1 MKQKTLKWKIIIIEK
16 KKHLKN
22 KNAFFEMTQK
32 ISKNSAKHIHKWIFG
47 YKSGKCE
54 LYKSTLKSVVRSF
67 KLAVGDKKIRRQ
79 NKFRKINKKI
89 VRMDLLIYKNI
100 KLSMNYIF
108 VDKHFFVFFGFF
120 FLRFFFCSTK
130 SVKIFSIKKMWQKNI
145 DLLYLFKV
153 VLILGVIT
161 YWIAKFKS
169 NIHFIKA
176 MMT

>member
-1 MKQKTLKWKIIIIEK
+1 MKKKTLVWEI
-16 KKHLKN
+16 
-22 KNAFFEMTQK
+22 TQK
-32 ISKNSAKHIHKWIFG
+32 IWKNSAKHPFISESSVKNLENVKH
-47 YKSGKCE
+47 E
-54 LYKSTLKSVVRSF
+54 LYKRTLKSVVRSF
-67 KLAVGDKKIRRQ
+67 KLAVGDKKSRRQ
-79 NKFRKINKKI
+79 NRFRKINKKI

-100 KLSMNYIF
+100 KLSMNFIF
-108 VDKHFFVFFGFF
+108 VTNFSSFFFGFF
-120 FLRFFFCSTK
+120 FLRFIFCSTK
-130 SVKIFSIKKMWQKNI
+130 SVKIFRIKKMWQKNI

>member
-1 MKQKTLKWKIIIIEK
+1 
-16 KKHLKN
+16 
-22 KNAFFEMTQK
+22 MTQK

-79 NKFRKINKKI
+79 NRFRKINKKI

-120 FLRFFFCSTK
+120 FLRFFFAQQNLWKFSALKKCDRKILIYCICSK
-130 SVKIFSIKKMWQKNI
+130 SFW
-145 DLLYLFKV
+145 Y
-153 VLILGVIT
+153 
-161 YWIAKFKS
+161 
-169 NIHFIKA
+169 
-176 MMT
+176 

>member
-1 MKQKTLKWKIIIIEK
+1 MK
-16 KKHLKN
+16 

-79 NKFRKINKKI
+79 KRFRKINKKI

-108 VDKHFFVFFGFF
+108 VDKHFFVFLASSFSD
-120 FLRFFFCSTK
+120 FFCSTK
-130 SVKIFSIKKMWQKNI
+130 SVNIFSIKKMWQKNI